1 MLQFH
6 LYYYQVSRSLY
17 FEVWKKENPE
27 KDDQKYAQYWR
38 KLKAEEMQVC
48 RSTPSHLILSD
59 TSNDL
64 DQLYEDRAKEIVRHR
79 CPRHLSRHLSN
90 VAFIQNSN

>member
-1 MLQFH
+1 MQARAEKVTARYVAILQFH
-6 LYYYQVSRSLY
+6 LYYYHVSRSLY

-27 KDDQKYAQYWR
+27 RDDQKYAYYWR
-38 KLKAEEMQVC
+38 KLKAEEKQVR

-64 DQLYEDRAKEIVRHR
+64 DQLYEDRAK
-79 CPRHLSRHLSN
+79 
-90 VAFIQNSN
+90 